1 MNNLAKEFRI
11 CANDPQYSVIQKKRY
26 LRAAVQLDAFTNIIQ
41 RIHAEFGPTIVAEF
55 MNHTVSKCRSC
66 KNQYRSDELFT
77 HKPDCLW
84 CIVEEMHSE
93 EL

>member
-26 LRAAVQLDAFTNIIQ
+26 LRAAKQLDAFSTVL
-41 RIHAEFGPTIVAEF
+41 RRFHAEFGPTIVAKLIT
-55 MNHTVSKCRSC
+55 HTISKCQSC
-66 KNQYRSDELFT
+66 NNQARSDEKFI
-77 HKPDCLW
+77 HKSNCLW
-84 CIVEEMHSE
+84 YFVEEMHSE